1 MGGVMVNVLALSE
14 IDRGFDP
21 RVGQTKDNKIDIC
34 CFSAQH
40 AAITSKSKN
49 DLARNQVNVSKW
61 SDMLSQCATT
71 IKI

>member
-1 MGGVMVNVLALSE
+1 
-14 IDRGFDP
+14 
-21 RVGQTKDNKIDIC
+21 VGQTKDNKIDIC

-40 AAITSKSKN
+40 AAIASKSKN